1 MKVLVIGSGAR
12 EHALVAALSRDPMVH
27 TVIAAPGNPGIDVMC
42 ETRPVD
48 ATDPQAVTA
57 LAQECDASLV
67 VIGPEAPLVAG
78 VSDALR
84 AAGIAVFG
92 PSQAAAALEGSKAF
106 AKEVMDAAKVPT
118 AASVAA
124 TSAQE
129 AHEALTRFGAPHVVK
144 ADGLAAG
151 KGVVVTRDFDEALNH
166 AVACLEES
174 DRVVIE
180 DFLDGPEVS
189 LFVVCDGTT
198 AMPLAPAQD
207 FKRAL
212 DGDQGPNT
220 GGMGAYSPLPWAPDH
235 LVDEIVERV
244 AQPVV
249 DEMARRGT
257 PFVGLLYCGLAL
269 TKNGIEVV
277 EFNVRFGDPETQS
290 VLSRLETPLGALL
303 LAAAQGRLS
312 EYSHLEWSADASV
325 TLVLAAE
332 GYPASPRKGDPIAG
346 LEEAGAVDGVMVLH
360 AGTAVNDQGE
370 VVTNGGRVLSV
381 VANAPSLQEAR
392 ELAYRAGDLITWEGK
407 TYRNDIASAA
417 VQGAIRVPVAAGSE
431 EVEDAVENDAE
442 GARAPR
448 SSVAW
453 WASQA
458 PQVPGWTHV
467 YSGKVRDLYIP
478 VEAKDMDDADRLLM
492 VASDRISAYDH
503 VIPTPIPD
511 KGKVLTGLTAWWF
524 DQVSDLIGNHVLT
537 VDVPAE
543 VAGRGM
549 IVKPLRMFPVE
560 CVARGHLTG
569 SGLKDYQNTGAVC
582 GNELPEGLGEASK
595 LEPAI
600 FTPATKAELGD
611 HDENITFDQTVEL
624 LGDSDAEAL
633 KSLTLAL
640 FERARSIAAERGV
653 ILADT
658 KFEFGRD
665 FTGQIVLGDEVLTP
679 DSSRFWDAEGFV
691 EGQSQ
696 PSFDKQF
703 VRDWLTSEESGWD
716 KDSGVAPPQLPTQ
729 VVEATRARYIEAF
742 ERLTG
747 RKFPG

>member
-1 MKVLVIGSGAR
+1 MCI
-12 EHALVAALSRDPMVH
+12 RD
-27 TVIAAPGNPGIDVMC
+27 
-42 ETRPVD
+42 R
-48 ATDPQAVTA
+48 
-57 LAQECDASLV
+57 
-67 VIGPEAPLVAG
+67 
-78 VSDALR
+78 
-84 AAGIAVFG
+84 
-92 PSQAAAALEGSKAF
+92 
-106 AKEVMDAAKVPT
+106 
-118 AASVAA
+118 
-124 TSAQE
+124 
-129 AHEALTRFGAPHVVK
+129 
-144 ADGLAAG
+144 
-151 KGVVVTRDFDEALNH
+151 
-166 AVACLEES
+166 
-174 DRVVIE
+174 
-180 DFLDGPEVS
+180 
-189 LFVVCDGTT
+189 
-198 AMPLAPAQD
+198 
-207 FKRAL
+207 
-212 DGDQGPNT
+212 
-220 GGMGAYSPLPWAPDH
+220 
-235 LVDEIVERV
+235 
-244 AQPVV
+244 
-249 DEMARRGT
+249 
-257 PFVGLLYCGLAL
+257 
-269 TKNGIEVV
+269 
-277 EFNVRFGDPETQS
+277 
-290 VLSRLETPLGALL
+290 
-303 LAAAQGRLS
+303 
-312 EYSHLEWSADASV
+312 
-325 TLVLAAE
+325 
-332 GYPASPRKGDPIAG
+332 RKGDPIAG
-346 LEEAGAVDGVMVLH
+346 LEEAGAVGGVMVLH
-360 AGTAVNDQGE
+360 AGTAVNEQGE

-417 VQGAIRVPVAAGSE
+417 VQGAVRVPVAAGSE
-431 EVEDAVENDAE
+431 EIEDAVENDTE
-442 GARAPR
+442 GAHAPR

-458 PQVPGWTHV
+458 SQVPGWTHV

-524 DQVSDLIGNHVLT
+524 DQVSDLVGNHVLT

-569 SGLKDYQNTGAVC
+569 SGLKDYQKTGAVC
-582 GNELPEGLGEASK
+582 GNELPEGLSEASK

-611 HDENITFDQTVEL
+611 HDENITFNQTVEL

-640 FERARSIAAERGV
+640 FERARSIAAERGI